1 MEDDN
6 KIYWKCKH
14 VFN

>member
-6 KIYWKCKH
+6 KWKF
-14 VFN
+14 V